1 MKPKKQHKLNDPP
14 RLSLVTAES
23 IDAETAAA
31 ESTAAEIVLPEIGAN
46 VDLQTL
52 LAAWHTATVR
62 LERTHETLCAEVARL
77 TKELELKNREL
88 ARKNRLADLGQMASH
103 VAHEVRNNL
112 VPVSLY
118 MSLLR
123 RRLSGDSD
131 SLDILAKVEAGF
143 AALDVTVN
151 DLLNFTAHRS
161 PQWQTF
167 LLGDLVEEV
176 CESLAP
182 QLEAQRIDFDVDVP
196 PNTLLTA
203 DREMVR
209 RALLNLVLNAIDVM
223 PDGGELVITSYDGAR
238 GLELEVAD
246 SGPGLSEED
255 ERRVFEPFYT
265 TKQNGTGLGLAIV
278 YHVAEAHG
286 GTVTAT
292 NCPEGGAAFTLKFPP
307 RQSMRAAA

>member
-1 MKPKKQHKLNDPP
+1 MNEIPKLKLVRGDGGVDDEV
-14 RLSLVTAES
+14 RG
-23 IDAETAAA
+23 AA
-31 ESTAAEIVLPEIGAN
+31 ESPLALPDAN
-46 VDLQTL
+46 ADLETV
-52 LAAWHTATVR
+52 LAAWHQATVR
-62 LERTHETLCAEVARL
+62 LERTHETLCSEVARL

-103 VAHEVRNNL
+103 VAHEVRNAL

-118 MSLLR
+118 LSLLR
-123 RRLSGDSD
+123 RRLSEDAG

-151 DLLNFTAHRS
+151 DLLNFTAHRN

-167 LLGDLVEEV
+167 VVGDLVEEV
-176 CESLAP
+176 CDSVGP
-182 QLEAQRIDFDVDVP
+182 QLEAQMIDVEVDVP
-196 PNTLLTA
+196 PQTLLTA

-223 PDGGELVITSYDGAR
+223 PEGGDLVITSYDGIR
-238 GLELEVAD
+238 GFEIEVAD

-255 ERRVFEPFYT
+255 QRRVFEPFYSK
-265 TKQNGTGLGLAIV
+265 KQHGTGLGLAVV

-286 GTVTAT
+286 GTVTAA
-292 NCPEGGAAFTLKFPP
+292 NCPEGGAAFTIKFP
-307 RQSMRAAA
+307 RREMRAAA